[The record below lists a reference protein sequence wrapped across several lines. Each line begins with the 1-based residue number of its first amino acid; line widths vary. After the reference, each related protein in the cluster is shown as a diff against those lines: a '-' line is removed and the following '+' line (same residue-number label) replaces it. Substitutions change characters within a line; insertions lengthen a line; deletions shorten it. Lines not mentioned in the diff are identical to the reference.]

1 MTREEIVG
9 AAWLGGL
16 VLAVLLV
23 LGVVTTAIVMLAT

>member
-16 VLAVLLV
+16 LMLAALVLTLILTAILVLLR
-23 LGVVTTAIVMLAT
+23 